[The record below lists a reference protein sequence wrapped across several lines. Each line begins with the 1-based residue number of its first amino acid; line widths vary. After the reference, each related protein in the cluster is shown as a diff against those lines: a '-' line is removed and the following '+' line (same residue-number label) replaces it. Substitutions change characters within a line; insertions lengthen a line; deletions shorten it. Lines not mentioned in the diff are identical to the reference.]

1 MFKQWTAGVM
11 PTTILVDRQGRAR
24 WRSVGEIGANDKPAE
39 GRDRRPAGGI
49 NNNE

>member
-24 WRSVGEIGANDKPAE
+24 WRSAGEIGKDDTRLQGAIATLLAE
-39 GRDRRPAGGI
+39 
-49 NNNE
+49 